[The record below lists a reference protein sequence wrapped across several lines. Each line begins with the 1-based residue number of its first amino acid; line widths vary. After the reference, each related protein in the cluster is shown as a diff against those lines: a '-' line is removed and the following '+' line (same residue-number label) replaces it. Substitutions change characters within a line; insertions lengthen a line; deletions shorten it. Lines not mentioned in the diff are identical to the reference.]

1 MRGAAVLA
9 IDGPGQYESP
19 LLGTYVSMQNW
30 IDAGPAVMDWLVRR
44 PEIDPQ
50 KVGVTGTSFGSFFG
64 TIVAANEPRVAAT
77 AVISTCLEPGCHTI
91 FEEASP
97 TFKKRFMWMS
107 NYTDESKFNE
117 FVKTLTWEGHVE
129 KIRNPYL
136 VVAGEADELSPLEHT
151 ERMIRAMSGPRQL
164 VIYADSRHSVGN
176 VPAANLGPFPPTL
189 VADWLM
195 ARLNGKPLKSERWL
209 VESTGRVV
217 KAAL

>member
-1 MRGAAVLA
+1 
-9 IDGPGQYESP
+9 
-19 LLGTYVSMQNW
+19 MQNW
-30 IDAGPAVMDWLVRR
+30 VDAGPAVVDWLIRR

-64 TIVAANEPRVAAT
+64 TILAANEPRVAAT

-107 NYTDESKFNE
+107 NYTDEPKFDE

-129 KIRNPYL
+129 KIRSPYL